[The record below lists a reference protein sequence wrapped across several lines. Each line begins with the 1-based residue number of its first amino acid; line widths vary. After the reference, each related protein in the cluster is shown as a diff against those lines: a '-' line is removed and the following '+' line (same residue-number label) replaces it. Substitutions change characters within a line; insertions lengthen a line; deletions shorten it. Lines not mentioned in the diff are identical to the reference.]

1 MGEAWGEGEMQ
12 GTGKSLMPPPFTKG
26 DRGGWEVILTRI
38 VENKKEEVAR
48 QRRILPP
55 EELRRMLADRPPTRD
70 FAGALQGSGCAVIA
84 EVKRS
89 SPSKGLIREDFDP
102 VGIAGLYA
110 KNGASAVSVLTERK
124 FFEGSPAYV
133 PQIRKAVNLPLL
145 RKDFII
151 DAYQVSET
159 RVLGADALLLIA
171 GILEK
176 EVLQDFIG
184 LSSELGLGAL
194 VEVHDEADLEKA
206 IASGA
211 RLVGINNRDLKTF
224 RTDLEVS
231 IRLARRIPK
240 GITVV
245 SESGIDSRGDVE
257 RLMEAGIHAFLV
269 GESLMREQ
277 DIGKKL
283 RELLGQG

>member
-1 MGEAWGEGEMQ
+1 
-12 GTGKSLMPPPFTKG
+12 
-26 DRGGWEVILTRI
+26 VILTRI

-48 QRRILPP
+48 QRRILPS

-70 FAGALQGSGCAVIA
+70 FAAALQGPGCAVIA

-102 VGIAGLYA
+102 VEIAGLYA
-110 KNGASAVSVLTERK
+110 KNGASAVSILTERK
-124 FFEGSPAYV
+124 FFGGETAYV
-133 PQIRKAVNLPLL
+133 PRIRKAVNLPLL

-171 GILEK
+171 RLLEAG
-176 EVLQDFIG
+176 ELLEFIG
-184 LSSELGLGAL
+184 FASELGLAAL
-194 VEVHDEADLEKA
+194 VEVHDESDVEKA
-206 IASGA
+206 LSGGGGV
-211 RLVGINNRDLKTF
+211 VGINNRDLETF

-231 IRLARRIPK
+231 TRLARLVPEGVTI
-240 GITVV
+240 V
-245 SESGIDSRGDVE
+245 SESGINSRQDIE
-257 RLMEAGIHAFLV
+257 RLMEAGIHSFLV
-269 GESLMREQ
+269 GESLMREP

-283 RELLGQG
+283 RELLGQDRKQAAGDRP